1 MAKPPPGVELV
12 YTDRIEAVC
21 ETCRFRGDS
30 IYFNRLPETGEL
42 SKQCAFCEFPPRMRL
57 IGAPM
62 AARLFYGQYTRGSG
76 DTVGRHIIATAELPD
91 GPFKRLAMSIDA
103 TCTVMALDTG
113 TVVLSLHTL
122 RFVDDF

>member
-1 MAKPPPGVELV
+1 MAKPPPGV
-12 YTDRIEAVC
+12 DRIEAVC

-42 SKQCAFCEFPPRMRL
+42 NKQCAFCEFPPRMRL

-62 AARLFYGQYTRGSG
+62 AARLFYGQSG